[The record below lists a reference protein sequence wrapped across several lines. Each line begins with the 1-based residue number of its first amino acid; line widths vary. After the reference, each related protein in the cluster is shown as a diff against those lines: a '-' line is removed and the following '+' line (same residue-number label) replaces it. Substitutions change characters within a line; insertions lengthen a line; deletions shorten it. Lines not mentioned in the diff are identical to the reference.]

1 MNKIKK
7 LLLCSFNLQY
17 FKAYL
22 KLVCPLFELSSLLKI
37 TKNVKTIIDIGS
49 NKGQFS
55 ILARSFFPKAKIYS
69 FEPQKKYL
77 DIQKKILSKNKIN
90 YFNVG
95 LGNKKSKKK
104 FYITQREDSSSFLK
118 PSNLDLNEYEI
129 KNIRNVQ
136 LDRLD
141 NIIKSHNIKKP
152 ALIKLDVQGFEL
164 EALKGGIKILKN
176 IDYIII
182 EISYKKIYHN
192 QVSKKN

>member
-1 MNKIKK
+1 MW
-7 LLLCSFNLQY
+7 
-17 FKAYL
+17 
-22 KLVCPLFELSSLLKI
+22 VWE
-37 TKNVKTIIDIGS
+37 TKN
-49 NKGQFS
+49 Q
-55 ILARSFFPKAKIYS
+55 
-69 FEPQKKYL
+69 
-77 DIQKKILSKNKIN
+77 
-90 YFNVG
+90 
-95 LGNKKSKKK
+95 KK

-164 EALKGGIKILKN
+164 EALKGAIKILKN
-176 IDYIII
+176 IDYIIT

-192 QVSKKN
+192 QVSKKKLIKFLKKNHFSMKKITNITKLDNGLFQADYLYKRINKKI

>member
-1 MNKIKK
+1 MN
-7 LLLCSFNLQY
+7 L
-17 FKAYL
+17 
-22 KLVCPLFELSSLLKI
+22 
-37 TKNVKTIIDIGS
+37 
-49 NKGQFS
+49 
-55 ILARSFFPKAKIYS
+55 
-69 FEPQKKYL
+69 KKYL
-77 DIQKKILSKNKIN
+77 DIQKILSKNKIN

-164 EALKGGIKILKN
+164 EALKGAIKILKN
-176 IDYIII
+176 IDYIIT

-192 QVSKKN
+192 QVSKKKLIKFLKKNHFSMKKITNITKLDNGLFQADYLYKRINKKI